1 MNRLYSKLA
10 ITNIKKNKLF
20 YIPYIVSGILVVSFV
35 YMMSFMGD
43 NKGIDGMFGADQ
55 IRLLMHF
62 GLIIILIFSYIFLFY
77 TNSFLIK
84 RRKKEFGVY
93 NMLGMEKR
101 HISRVFAME
110 SLIVALIS
118 IGCGLV
124 VGIAFSKLSMM
135 LFFYIIRIETSF
147 VFSICGESILFT
159 VVAFGILYFLI
170 LVYNCLQIRLS
181 NTMELIRGGNVGE
194 REPKTKVIL
203 SLIGFACLFAGYYM
217 SITIKNPF
225 TALLLFF
232 VAVILVIIGTYLL
245 FTTGSIFVLKL
256 LKKNKKFYYN
266 KRHMT
271 AVAGMLY
278 RMKQNAVGLANICIL
293 STMVLVT
300 ISTTVSLYAGLEGTV
315 DSMYSAEM
323 NINAYSYGEIGEK
336 NDACLTLVEE
346 MAKEHNLDVKG
357 SVAMASF
364 SAFGYIQDGTLIASK
379 EMIGDTEHGDLL
391 VFLTKEDF
399 LVNCADYDK
408 EVPELGENEVFITST
423 GDVYKEDSLEIFG
436 NNYWV
441 KGSDVYTDHNV
452 SGMEAAVDRVIYVV
466 MKDLAAF
473 NQAYELQVVNRPE
486 DTVTYR
492 VNYYVECE
500 GRTEDKLAF
509 ANDMKERINQEETH
523 ALFGSIDTLV
533 TSISKEEARIEYYYS
548 FGGLFFLGVICGLM
562 FLMVTVM
569 IIFYKQISEG
579 YDDRERYSIM
589 EKVGMSQKEV
599 KNTITSQVRMVFFL
613 PLVVSYCHLAGSF
626 PMIRLMMSVIFMS
639 NVTNF
644 IICLLITSIIFA
656 VIYYFIFKITSKT
669 YYAIVK

>member
-1 MNRLYSKLA
+1 MNRLYSTLA

-43 NKGIDGMFGADQ
+43 NKGIEGMFAGDQ
-55 IRLLMHF
+55 IRLLMHL
-62 GLIIILIFSYIFLFY
+62 GLVIILIFSYIFLFY

-110 SLIVALIS
+110 SLIVAFVS
-118 IGCGLV
+118 IGCGLL

-135 LFFYIIRIETSF
+135 LFFHIIRIETSF

-170 LVYNCLQIRLS
+170 LIYNCLQIRMS

-217 SITIKNPF
+217 SITIKNPV
-225 TALLLFF
+225 TAILLFF
-232 VAVILVIIGTYLL
+232 VAVILVIVGTYLL

-323 NINAYSYGEIGEK
+323 NINAYSYGSIGEK
-336 NDACLTLVEE
+336 RDEVLPFVEE
-346 MAKEHNLDVKG
+346 VAKEHNLEVKG
-357 SVAMASF
+357 SVAMSSF
-364 SAFGYIQDGTLIASK
+364 SAFGNVQDGVFLANK
-379 EMIGDTEHGDLL
+379 ETIGDTEQGDLL

-408 EVPELGENEVFITST
+408 EVPKLEDDEVFIIST
-423 GDVYKEDSLEIFG
+423 GERYQEDNLEIFG
-436 NNYWV
+436 TNYQV
-441 KGSDVYTDHNV
+441 KGSDIYTDRNV
-452 SGMEAAVDRVIYVV
+452 SGMDVTVDRVLYVAV
-466 MKDLAAF
+466 KDLAAF
-473 NQAYELQVVNRPE
+473 NQAYELQVANRPE
-486 DTVTYR
+486 DTVTYC

-500 GRTEDKLAF
+500 GENKDKVAF
-509 ANDMKERINQEETH
+509 ANDLDERIAQMDS
-523 ALFGSIDTLV
+523 AAMFGPYHSLRT
-533 TSISKEEARIEYYYS
+533 ISKEEARIEYYYT
-548 FGGLFFLGVICGLM
+548 FGGLFFLGIICGLM

-613 PLVVSYCHLAGSF
+613 PLVVGYCHLAGSF